1 MYRYLAVFLAM
12 AVTIAA
18 PILLKPKESA
28 RSADYLPA
36 DRLVVVTPHVETIR
50 FELERGFQQWML
62 TNHQRRVVID
72 WRVPGGTS
80 DIIKVLKSEFTA
92 AFENVWTTAGND
104 ASLIHDF
111 ADARSNSPARTAFL
125 QSSAGVGIDLMLGG
139 GPVDY
144 NGLKKQGFTVSRNAA
159 GLGPEAVRKAHP
171 DWFSNAVI
179 PANIAGQDLY
189 DPDLTWIGTCL
200 SAFGICWN
208 EERRVSLGIPSAPH
222 TWADLA
228 LPAWRNQIALADPT
242 KSGTVAAMFEVIL
255 QIEMQKAIASAP
267 DSDPAR
273 AAAAATGWLNGLRLI
288 QRIAANARYWTD
300 SSTKIPL
307 DVADGE
313 AVAGICVDFYGR
325 NFVERLERA
334 NHTSRLHF
342 IAPKGETT
350 VSPQPVAMLR
360 GAPNPELATRFIEF
374 LLSPDAQKLWGW
386 KAGTPGGPEKMAL
399 RNMPIRRD
407 FYSPESLTN
416 ASDPDLR
423 PMEKGIAFTYRP
435 ELTADLFS
443 TIRVIIRAMCIDP
456 HHELRNAW
464 AALDASGFPP
474 NATAT
479 FDSLDAVNY
488 TAAAGIA
495 AKLKSRD
502 PIIAAT
508 VARDLSSL
516 FRDQYLRVSS
526 LAHP

>member
-1 MYRYLAVFLAM
+1 
-12 AVTIAA
+12 
-18 PILLKPKESA
+18 
-28 RSADYLPA
+28 
-36 DRLVVVTPHVETIR
+36 
-50 FELERGFQQWML
+50 
-62 TNHQRRVVID
+62 
-72 WRVPGGTS
+72 
-80 DIIKVLKSEFTA
+80 
-92 AFENVWTTAGND
+92 
-104 ASLIHDF
+104 
-111 ADARSNSPARTAFL
+111 
-125 QSSAGVGIDLMLGG
+125 
-139 GPVDY
+139 
-144 NGLKKQGFTVSRNAA
+144 
-159 GLGPEAVRKAHP
+159 
-171 DWFSNAVI
+171 
-179 PANIAGQDLY
+179 
-189 DPDLTWIGTCL
+189 
-200 SAFGICWN
+200 
-208 EERRVSLGIPSAPH
+208 
-222 TWADLA
+222 
-228 LPAWRNQIALADPT
+228 
-242 KSGTVAAMFEVIL
+242 MFEVIL

-267 DSDPAR
+267 DSDAAR
-273 AAAAATGWLNGLRLI
+273 TDAAATGWLNGLRLI

-407 FYSPESLTN
+407 FYSPASLAN

-526 LAHP
+526 LAQP